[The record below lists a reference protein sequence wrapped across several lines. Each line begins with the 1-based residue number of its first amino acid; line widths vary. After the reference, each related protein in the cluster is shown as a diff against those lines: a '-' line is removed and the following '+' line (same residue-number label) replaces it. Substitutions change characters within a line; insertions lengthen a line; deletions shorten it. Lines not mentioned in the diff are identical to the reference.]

1 MKPRILMIIALFYPC
16 LGGAEQQALLLAGRL
31 IRRGY
36 QVTVLTRRL
45 RGQPH
50 RELIG
55 EVPVHR
61 SIRVLPLR
69 KLFGITYLLSALWYL
84 YRNAQAYDVIHC
96 HELHGLHCVA
106 ALLFKK
112 LYAKKAIALATSSGQ
127 GSDFRRL
134 SRSLH
139 GRFFL
144 KKLRSLDRLI
154 TLSTLSSQE
163 ALQAGFSQDLLL
175 SIPNG
180 VDADIFCPGPA
191 PDHVRPRIICVG
203 RLIPSKGVPLL
214 VRALR
219 QLVDTGI
226 DAQLDLVGDGPERQ
240 GLQHLAAELG
250 LSGRITFHGSVYGVA
265 ALLQRASVFVLPS
278 FIEGM
283 SNAVIEAMACGLPVI
298 TTRVGASPDLIDDG
312 VSGLL
317 MEAGDE
323 HALLAALRKV
333 LEDRNCARRLGAA
346 ARQVVEARLS
356 IDKITD
362 RYSDLYANLMESRV

>member
-50 RELIG
+50 RELIQN
-55 EVPVHR
+55 VPVHR
-61 SIRVLPLR
+61 SIRVLPFR
-69 KLFGITYLLSALWYL
+69 KVFGITYLLSAIWYL
-84 YRNAQAYDVIHC
+84 YRNVQAYDVIHC

-112 LYAKKAIALATSSGQ
+112 LYAKKTIALVTSSGQ

-134 SRSLH
+134 SRSVH

-144 KKLRSLDRLI
+144 KKLHSLDRLI
-154 TLSTLSSQE
+154 TLSNLSSQE

-175 SIPNG
+175 TIPNG
-180 VDADIFCPGPA
+180 VDADVFCPGPA
-191 PDHVRPRIICVG
+191 PDNSSPRIIFVG
-203 RLIPSKGVPLL
+203 RLIASKGVPLL

-250 LSGRITFHGSVYGVA
+250 LSGRMTLHGSVYGVA
-265 ALLQRASVFVLPS
+265 ALLQGASVFVLPS

-317 MEAGDE
+317 MEAGDG
-323 HALLAALRKV
+323 HALQAALQKV
-333 LEDRNCARRLGAA
+333 LEDRDLARRLGRA

-356 IDKITD
+356 IDTITG
-362 RYSDLYANLMESRV
+362 RYIDLYADLMENRI